1 MSLGDGEIVIE
12 TTSDEVFRE
21 ALKARELYPR
31 NDTGCAVCQSGVT
44 LRCDDSCYTTPG
56 YQCVQVVS
64 VSNCRECPM
73 TKCQPITGG
82 NSTSSSA
89 TSSSSDSSGDGGGH
103 NGPNVGVIAGAT
115 IGGVI
120 LISTVAFLV
129 WFFFIK
135 KKRAQQRTSSS
146 YKEMASEKSSV
157 EQTTARAANRSSMHT
172 VHSIAST
179 VLTRASNII
188 QIAYIPGV
196 TNRTNPTSP
205 TVLVPPVPPI
215 PIQVTGTGNNTPR
228 NFEDQHFFMPGD
240 LRASTYSDMS
250 GFSDRTSF
258 ARQSYAMRSSVAST
272 VYGKNAIIVAAP
284 QTGMRVKPA
293 MVSVRPNHSGPG
305 GVVPPMPT
313 VDIDK
318 YARPKSRAESTFSV
332 GSTFVNSASAATVT
346 PVKGQAIRVVGGK
359 KNNSSPLTTTDTPD
373 SVSMDSASTVGNNI
387 NQTSPFLDPDET
399 STVPARMSAVMEEDA
414 SCASP
419 MTTIMECKSEEGS
432 NRPND
437 PTKRGSS
444 PFSDAFATRD

>member
-1 MSLGDGEIVIE
+1 MSTLNDGEIVIE
-12 TTSDEVFRE
+12 TTSDVVFRE

-31 NDTGCAVCQSGVT
+31 NDSESGCAVCQSGVT
-44 LRCDDSCYTTPG
+44 LRCEDSCYTTPG

-73 TKCQPITGG
+73 TKCQPTTG
-82 NSTSSSA
+82 NSSASSSA
-89 TSSSSDSSGDGGGH
+89 SSSSDGGH

-120 LISTVAFLV
+120 LISTVAFMV

-135 KKRAQQRTSSS
+135 KKRAEQRTSAS
-146 YKEMASEKSSV
+146 YKEMSSEKSPA
-157 EQTTARAANRSSMHT
+157 EQTTARNNRSSMHT

-196 TNRTNPTSP
+196 TNRANPTSP

-215 PIQVTGTGNNTPR
+215 PIQVTGTVNNTPR

-293 MVSVRPNHSGPG
+293 MVSVRPSHNGPG
-305 GVVPPMPT
+305 GAVPPVPT
-313 VDIDK
+313 VDVDK

-346 PVKGQAIRVVGGK
+346 PVKGQAIRVVSGK
-359 KNNSSPLTTTDTPD
+359 KNSSPLTTFEVPDTA
-373 SVSMDSASTVGNNI
+373 STDSASTIGNNI
-387 NQTSPFLDPDET
+387 PQTSPFLDPEEKP
-399 STVPARMSAVMEEDA
+399 SVSARMSAVMEEETA
-414 SCASP
+414 CASP
-419 MTTIMECKSEEGS
+419 MATIMESKSEEGS
-432 NRPND
+432 NKRNNMV
-437 PTKRGSS
+437 KRGSS
-444 PFSDAFATRD
+444 PFSDAFATKD